1 MATAFIGFGSN
12 LGNRRD
18 FIIRAE
24 KLLEDSGLLSVT
36 GRSSIDET
44 DPVEVV
50 DQPRFMNRVVS
61 AATRL
66 SPLELLDL
74 LLETESTL
82 GRVRSV
88 PRGPRTIDCDLLL
101 YDDVVMQS
109 SRLVLPHP
117 GIVRRF
123 FLLKQILEIDPD
135 AADPVSG
142 KRYSEI
148 AASVQ
153 E

>member
-24 KLLEDSGLLSVT
+24 KLLEDSGLLSVA

-50 DQPRFMNRVVS
+50 AQPRFMNRVVS
-61 AATRL
+61 AATKL

-74 LLETESTL
+74 LLETENTL

-101 YDDVVMQS
+101 YDDIVMQS

-117 GIVRRF
+117 GIIRRV

-135 AADPVSG
+135 ATDPVSG
-142 KRYSEI
+142 RRYAEI

-153 E
+153 G

>member
-24 KLLEDSGLLSVT
+24 KLLEESGLLSVT

-61 AATRL
+61 AATKL

-74 LLETESTL
+74 LLETENTL

-101 YDDVVMQS
+101 YDDIVMQS

-117 GIVRRF
+117 GIIRRV

-135 AADPVSG
+135 ATDPVSG
-142 KRYSEI
+142 RRYAEI

-153 E
+153 G

>member
-24 KLLEDSGLLSVT
+24 KLLEDSGLLSVA

-61 AATRL
+61 AATKL

-74 LLETESTL
+74 LLETENTL

-101 YDDVVMQS
+101 YDDIVMQS

-117 GIVRRF
+117 GIIRRV

-135 AADPVSG
+135 ATDPVSG
-142 KRYSEI
+142 RRYAEI

-153 E
+153 G

>member
-24 KLLEDSGLLSVT
+24 KLLEDSGLLSVA

-50 DQPRFMNRVVS
+50 AQPRFMNRVVS
-61 AATRL
+61 AATKL

-74 LLETESTL
+74 LLETENTL

-101 YDDVVMQS
+101 YDDIVMQS

-117 GIVRRF
+117 GIIRRV

-142 KRYSEI
+142 RRYAEI

-153 E
+153 G

>member
-24 KLLEDSGLLSVT
+24 KLLEESGLLSVT

-61 AATRL
+61 AATKL

-74 LLETESTL
+74 LLETECRL

-101 YDDVVMQS
+101 YDDIVMQS

-117 GIVRRF
+117 GIIRRV

-142 KRYSEI
+142 RRYAEI

-153 E
+153 G